1 MNALQFSKKPQY
13 IHSHSYTRT
22 RRRTHNRGNPATGFF
37 YTWGGC
43 ERKYNAHF
51 TYLPLYTRW
60 QFVRVLQAHVLLQAV
75 LARCFHYVLCLLAP
89 RLALFVT
96 CGFKAVSELW
106 LSH

>member
-1 MNALQFSKKPQY
+1 MHSSFQKNHNTY
-13 IHSHSYTRT
+13 THIH
-22 RRRTHNRGNPATGFF
+22 THAHADAPTYRGNPATGFF

-75 LARCFHYVLCLLAP
+75 LARCFHYVLRLLAP